1 MAFMQADFA
10 RSPGHTSDERDEH
23 DDQREITK
31 L

>member
-1 MAFMQADFA
+1 MVFVQPDFA
-10 RSPGHTSDERDEH
+10 RSPGHTSDERDEQ